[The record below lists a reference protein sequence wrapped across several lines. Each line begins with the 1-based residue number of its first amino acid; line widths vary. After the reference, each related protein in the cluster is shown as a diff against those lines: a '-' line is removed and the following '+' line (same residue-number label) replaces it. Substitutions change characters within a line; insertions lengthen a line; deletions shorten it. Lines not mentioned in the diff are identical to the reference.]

1 MVFSELNES
10 LFFCTYVWSELW
22 SEIRLKNL
30 VFEFV
35 IGVFFMD
42 TAERNSWYVYI
53 FRG

>member
-1 MVFSELNES
+1 MS
-10 LFFCTYVWSELW
+10 LW

-42 TAERNSWYVYI
+42 TAERK
-53 FRG
+53 

>member
-1 MVFSELNES
+1 MS
-10 LFFCTYVWSELW
+10 LW

-35 IGVFFMD
+35 IGVFLW
-42 TAERNSWYVYI
+42 TRPRGNSWYICV